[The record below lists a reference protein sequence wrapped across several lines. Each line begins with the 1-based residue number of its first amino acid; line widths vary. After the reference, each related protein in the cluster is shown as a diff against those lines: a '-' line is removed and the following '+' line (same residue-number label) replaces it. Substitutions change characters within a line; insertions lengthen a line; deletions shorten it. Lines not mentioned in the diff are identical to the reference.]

1 MTVVFKLFSVLSTGD
16 KQLVGVYDTQQQA
29 MDAIDDVGGP
39 VCIERQTDTLSTI
52 VYEMEL
58 LPSEMRD

>member
-1 MTVVFKLFSVLSTGD
+1 MAVAFKLFSVLSTGD

-29 MDAIDDVGGP
+29 MDAIDDMKTP

-58 LPSEMRD
+58 LSTG